1 MCQIV
6 VSVPKRFFKHAV
18 DRNRVKRLIREAFRL
33 HHRDILDPVLRERGQ
48 RAQLLITYISNEI
61 SPYKLVE
68 DKIIEILHRLTIANP
83 TEGL

>member
-18 DRNRVKRLIREAFRL
+18 DRNRMKRLIREAYRQR
-33 HHRDILDPVLRERGQ
+33 HRTLLDPALQAQGLRV
-48 RAQLLITYISNEI
+48 QLLITYVSKEI
-61 SPYKLVE
+61 STYNLIE
-68 DKIIEILHRLTIANP
+68 DKIIEILHRLTITKP